1 MWQEEFDP
9 EAQDLVDHQLW
20 PGPLNGHDAA
30 KPEQLSK
37 WISNKKIFK
46 LITTRWAVPKMQK
59 FLSDYSV
66 VCYDWTKRAAK
77 DSPTFRTAAAA
88 EQIAPRVFSADRDG
102 VYHPLAAHLRTIV
115 NGFGQRDERRQRQ
128 EIQRWI
134 NDPAATMVKNQEDC
148 DVLTQHTSL
157 SHEEFTYVTELVQ
170 VFDRARCYWVNLILN
185 PDINKLVNSR
195 KLKAKNENTVY
206 QWTQVQETML
216 KELTDVQASI
226 KIIKSLLRIRK
237 KRTKAVLW
245 IAMKMADR
253 PCLDGATSCSRRS
266 SRLYH
271 V

>member
-1 MWQEEFDP
+1 
-9 EAQDLVDHQLW
+9 
-20 PGPLNGHDAA
+20 
-30 KPEQLSK
+30 
-37 WISNKKIFK
+37 
-46 LITTRWAVPKMQK
+46 
-59 FLSDYSV
+59 
-66 VCYDWTKRAAK
+66 
-77 DSPTFRTAAAA
+77 
-88 EQIAPRVFSADRDG
+88 
-102 VYHPLAAHLRTIV
+102 
-115 NGFGQRDERRQRQ
+115 
-128 EIQRWI
+128 
-134 NDPAATMVKNQEDC
+134 MVKNQEDC
-148 DVLTQHTSL
+148 GALTQHASL
-157 SHEEFTYVTELVQ
+157 SHEGFTCVTDLVQ

-216 KELTDVQASI
+216 KELADVQASI